1 MLLNELSKHQS
12 RHLDAKEW
20 EKLQSLKKSI
30 FQDILDRGGFK
41 AIDQIQHSGKVD
53 VNPLANLSE
62 EELRRLANGPRAT

>member
-1 MLLNELSKHQS
+1 MNCQS
-12 RHLDAKEW
+12 INLVILMPRNGK
-20 EKLQSLKKSI
+20 KLQNLKKSI

>member
-1 MLLNELSKHQS
+1 MNCQS
-12 RHLDAKEW
+12 INLVILMPGMG
-20 EKLQSLKKSI
+20 KLQNLKKSI